1 MSPSTPSSN
10 DAAIPKHA
18 RKELLKSNIRSM
30 MQKASLDRLEER
42 RTIEEDLKRISSL
55 EVLDPEMER
64 IEREKRQE
72 MKKAKEA
79 LEEIEEDLDEEFER
93 ILSSI

>member
-1 MSPSTPSSN
+1 MSPSNSTN
-10 DAAIPKHA
+10 GNTAIPKHA

-64 IEREKRQE
+64 LERERRQQ
-72 MKKAKEA
+72 MRKAKEDLLA
-79 LEEIEEDLDEEFER
+79 IEEDLDEEFEK
-93 ILSSI
+93 ILSKK